1 MNSVGPYLAAIVENS
16 DDAII
21 GKTLD
26 GIITSWNRGAEL
38 IFGYSSEEALGQ
50 SIYLIIPDNRKNEEP
65 LILER
70 VRRGQRVDH
79 YETVR
84 KRKDGQLINIS
95 VTVSPIRDDDGRIIG
110 ASKIARDIT
119 ERERMHAA
127 LKESES
133 RYRELLQLL
142 PVAVHVCD
150 ATGMI
155 RHFNQAATVLWG
167 REPKTNDSSE
177 RFTGAHKLFYPDG
190 RPMPFTEHP
199 VAVALRTGQPKLNV
213 ELCFERPDGTR
224 RTALASAIPLFDSK
238 DELIGAINCL
248 QDVTQQKLAEE
259 DRMMLLE
266 REKEA
271 RNRAEEVSR
280 HKDEFLATV
289 SHELRTPLNSIL
301 GWARLLTDTQMDSR
315 TSARAVETIERN
327 ARAQSQLIEDI
338 LDVSRAISGRLRL
351 DVSTI
356 DLIPLIEAA
365 IDTVRPA
372 AAAKGVRLQSILDP
386 NSGPIAGD
394 PQRIQQIVWNL
405 LSNAVKFTPRDGRV
419 QVRLQ
424 RVESHVDLTVSDSG
438 LGIREEFL
446 PYVFD
451 RFRQAD
457 SSTTRKFGGL
467 GLGLAIVRHLT
478 ELHGGTVR
486 AESAGEGEG
495 ATFVVKLPVAIARS
509 AQTSSTQWH
518 GTSGQKASPNLRD
531 LKVLVLDDE
540 PDAREIITILLEQC
554 GAEVRSAASVGQA
567 LGMLDEWKAHVLVS
581 DIGIPERD
589 GYDFIREVR
598 RKGIDSP
605 AIALTAYARQE
616 DRLRILGAG
625 YQMHVSKTRRFRRV
639 TSRRR
644 ECRRPS
650 ELIAT
655 SHSGARRR
663 RT

>member
-1 MNSVGPYLAAIVENS
+1 MDSLGPYLAAIVESS

-26 GIITSWNRGAEL
+26 GTITSWNRGAEL

-50 SIYLIIPDNRKNEEP
+50 SIYLIIPDDRKDEEP

-70 VRRGQRVDH
+70 VRRGERVDH

-95 VTVSPIRDDDGRIIG
+95 VTVSPIRDEDGRIIG

-119 ERERMHAA
+119 ERERMDAA

-142 PVAVHVCD
+142 PIAVHVCD

-167 REPKTNDSSE
+167 REPKTNDSTE
-177 RFTGAHKLFYPDG
+177 RFTGAHKLYYPDG

-199 VAVALRTGQPKLNV
+199 VAVVLRTGQPKLNV
-213 ELCFERPDGTR
+213 EICFERPDGSR
-224 RTALASAIPLFDSK
+224 RTALASAVPLFNSEG
-238 DELIGAINCL
+238 ELSGAINCL

-301 GWARLLTDTQMDSR
+301 GWARLLTDTQMDTR
-315 TSARAVETIERN
+315 TSARAIETIERN

-356 DLIPLIEAA
+356 DLIPHIEAA

-424 RVESHVDLTVSDSG
+424 RIESQVDLTVSDSG

-457 SSTTRKFGGL
+457 SSTSRKFGGL

-486 AESAGEGEG
+486 AESAGEGQG
-495 ATFVVKLPVAIARS
+495 ATFVVRLPVAIAHS
-509 AQTSSTQWH
+509 AQTSSTQWQ
-518 GTSGQKASPNLRD
+518 GISGHKATPNLRD
-531 LKVLVLDDE
+531 LRVLVLDDE
-540 PDAREIITILLEQC
+540 PDAREIITLILEQC

-567 LGMLDEWKAHVLVS
+567 LGLLDEWKAHVLVS

-605 AIALTAYARQE
+605 AIALTAYARYE

-625 YQMHVSKTRRFRRV
+625 YQMHVSKPV
-639 TSRRR
+639 D
-644 ECRRPS
+644 S
-650 ELIAT
+650 EELPVVVA
-655 SHSGARRR
+655 SVVGRQSS
-663 RT
+663 